1 MKTLFIFLTGYCVA
15 EIVSHLVFYFGKALP
30 FTAFGMKIDTAFNN
44 KALIFYG
51 VLALVFF
58 YFGFLH

>member
-15 EIVSHLVFYFGKALP
+15 EIVSHVVFYYGKSLP
-30 FTAFGMKIDTAFNN
+30 FQSFGMNIDNAFNN

-51 VLALVFF
+51 VLAIIFAYLGFF
-58 YFGFLH
+58 R